1 MLIETSK
8 AQHIVLTDA
17 RNISELRRYLNAE
30 KKSVERPVKR
40 LWNKQRE
47 IVTVELAEQALK
59 IGSVPPKL
67 RDPWNEM
74 IREFVKDDLIAE
86 WIRTMS
92 HSGEKIARKVNKIQ
106 RKQFDFDPASWSAK
120 KWVDTE
126 GASLIVNLTAAQ
138 YKSTQALIQNQ
149 VYQGITSPYILAQRI
164 KHFVGLTEREALAV
178 VRFMSSLAEEGI
190 PASAINTQVESYA
203 SFLHKN
209 RAMRIARTELSN
221 AYNFGQHDSL
231 KQAAAEGWLP
241 GEPEKNWIAGGIN
254 PCEICET
261 NESDGPIPL
270 EAQFSSGHDH
280 PTAHPNC
287 ECSVGYRV
295 RR

>member
-1 MLIETSK
+1 MQIETSK
-8 AQHIVLTDA
+8 TRHIVLTDA

-30 KKSVERPVKR
+30 KNSVVKPVKR

-47 IVTVELAEQALK
+47 LVTVELAEQALK
-59 IGSVPPKL
+59 IGNVPAELK
-67 RDPWNEM
+67 DPWNEM
-74 IREFVKDDLIAE
+74 IREFVRDDLIPE
-86 WIRTMS
+86 WTLTMS
-92 HSGEKIARKVNKIQ
+92 HSGERIAAKVNRIQ
-106 RKQFDFDPASWSAK
+106 RKQFEFDPTSWSAK

-126 GASLIVNLTAAQ
+126 GAALIVNLTAAQ

-164 KHFVGLTEREALAV
+164 KYFVGLTEREALAV
-178 VRFMSSLAEEGI
+178 ARFMSSLTEEGI
-190 PASAINTQVESYA
+190 TASAINTQVENYA

-231 KQAAAEGWLP
+231 KQATAEGWLP
-241 GEPEKNWIAGGIN
+241 GEPEKTWMAGGAN

-270 EAQFSSGHDH
+270 EAQFSSGHNH

-287 ECSVGYRV
+287 ECSVGYSV

>member
-1 MLIETSK
+1 MLIEASK
-8 AQHIVLTDA
+8 SRYIVLTDA
-17 RNISELRRYLNAE
+17 RNISELRSYLNAE
-30 KKSVERPVKR
+30 QKSVERPVKR
-40 LWNKQRE
+40 LWKKQRE
-47 IVTVELAEQALK
+47 IMTTELAEQALK
-59 IGSVPPKL
+59 IGSVPAEL
-67 RDPWNEM
+67 RDPWDEM
-74 IREFVKDDLIAE
+74 IREFVRDDLLAE
-86 WIRTMS
+86 WTRTLS
-92 HSGEKIARKVNKIQ
+92 HSGEKIAGKVNRIQ
-106 RKQFDFDPASWSAK
+106 RKQFEFDPASWSAK
-120 KWVDTE
+120 KWVDTQ
-126 GASLIVNLTAAQ
+126 GAALIVNLTAAQ

-149 VYQGITSPYILAQRI
+149 VYMGITSPYILAQRI

-190 PASAINTQVESYA
+190 PASMINTQVENYA

-231 KQAAAEGWLP
+231 KQAASEGWLP
-241 GEPEKNWIAGGIN
+241 GDPEKTWMAGGAN

-270 EAQFSSGHDH
+270 EAQFSSGHEH